1 MMQQSPLFGRRIHI
15 SGSISNDT
23 AIASTNNVDITR
35 KLVTK
40 LVELLIKAGATFVVP
55 VDAEKIRDED
65 NRPICFDWLVW
76 QAINDNISQRPTGAP
91 NPLAI
96 AVQHHKSEDQIPS
109 DMYDLWDRIRGT
121 DLVEIENASHWN
133 MNSKRMELQAKWG
146 DILIAIGGAEGV
158 TYLANLYHDAG
169 KPIIPLNAPLT
180 PEGVGARKL
189 FTVGQTSTKAD
200 QLFKSINKNAHQWV
214 NQIDFQKRISVDIRA
229 ATLIKLLEDL
239 ERPKAFAIRLLNP
252 DDEEFNAVD
261 NFFET
266 VVQPI
271 VENEMGYELVVID
284 GQQVFEHPRIDQEIF
299 AKLHRSK
306 LVVADITGTRP
317 NCFLE
322 LGYALGRSIPT
333 IVTSREGSERP
344 FDITTLAGFSWKENG
359 SSKDIKQ
366 AFRDHYKAVRTRPP
380 LVPMEPLIS

>member
-1 MMQQSPLFGRRIHI
+1 M
-15 SGSISNDT
+15 
-23 AIASTNNVDITR
+23 
-35 KLVTK
+35 
-40 LVELLIKAGATFVVP
+40 
-55 VDAEKIRDED
+55 
-65 NRPICFDWLVW
+65 
-76 QAINDNISQRPTGAP
+76 
-91 NPLAI
+91 
-96 AVQHHKSEDQIPS
+96 
-109 DMYDLWDRIRGT
+109 
-121 DLVEIENASHWN
+121 
-133 MNSKRMELQAKWG
+133 
-146 DILIAIGGAEGV
+146 
-158 TYLANLYHDAG
+158 
-169 KPIIPLNAPLT
+169 
-180 PEGVGARKL
+180 
-189 FTVGQTSTKAD
+189 
-200 QLFKSINKNAHQWV
+200 
-214 NQIDFQKRISVDIRA
+214 
-229 ATLIKLLEDL
+229 
-239 ERPKAFAIRLLNP
+239 
-252 DDEEFNAVD
+252 
-261 NFFET
+261 
-266 VVQPI
+266 VQPV